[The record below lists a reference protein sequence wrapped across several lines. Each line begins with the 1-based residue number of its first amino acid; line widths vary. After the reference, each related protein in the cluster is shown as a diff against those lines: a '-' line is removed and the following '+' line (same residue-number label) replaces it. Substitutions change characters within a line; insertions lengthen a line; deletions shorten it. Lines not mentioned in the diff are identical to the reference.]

1 MLSDMRMMPWLVLSV
16 SVSMWG
22 VASCASSDAPNSVS
36 PLNDDESDVQ
46 WTTLT
51 PSPLRESPD
60 IDPERM
66 ALYELAYGLTQQ
78 ELYRVRFEH
87 GEIRQGMSQARRY
100 LVQDR
105 GVSLSD
111 ADGVLVDLNFTC
123 TQVNESN
130 DTDDLSVFCS
140 TAIAGKDPSELR
152 KELEAEFYFLPD
164 GADDADDADD
174 AMG

>member
-87 GEIRQGMSQARRY
+87 GEIRQGMSQARRH